1 MKNENPRFCRANAS
15 YSFIL
20 LTNGLSDN
28 KPSWKMGWRHSGGRS
43 GQAAK
48 PYSKLGII
56 NRLFADGVNPIRTT
70 PSVQPHP
77 YSRASSAREA
87 GYQSRR
93 VSQLCDSGEES
104 T

>member
-70 PSVQPHP
+70 PSVRPHP
-77 YSRASSAREA
+77 YNPIRTTPSVQPHLYNPIRTAPS
-87 GYQSRR
+87 
-93 VSQLCDSGEES
+93 V
-104 T
+104 

>member
-77 YSRASSAREA
+77 YNPIRTA
-87 GYQSRR
+87 GLR
-93 VSQLCDSGEES
+93 VHAKQGISPAES
-104 T
+104 PSCAIV

>member
-1 MKNENPRFCRANAS
+1 MKNENPRFCMANAS

-56 NRLFADGVNPIRTT
+56 NRLFADGVIPHLYNPIL
-70 PSVQPHP
+70 SAQEV
-77 YSRASSAREA
+77 ASNEEDNLVL
-87 GYQSRR
+87 RR
-93 VSQLCDSGEES
+93 DWGRQGLIF
-104 T
+104 

>member
-1 MKNENPRFCRANAS
+1 
-15 YSFIL
+15 
-20 LTNGLSDN
+20 
-28 KPSWKMGWRHSGGRS
+28 MGWRHSGGRS

-77 YSRASSAREA
+77 YNPIRTAPSVQPHPYSRASSAREA

-93 VSQLCDSGEES
+93 VSQLCDSVEES

>member
-70 PSVQPHP
+70 PSVQPHLCNP
-77 YSRASSAREA
+77 IRTA
-87 GYQSRR
+87 GLR
-93 VSQLCDSGEES
+93 VPAKQGISPAES
-104 T
+104 PSCAIV